1 MLTNAKPFTPIRSEP
16 VSTQRA
22 VSQPEPNAIYAEQV
36 LLGVLLGCPDTI
48 DSVVSMLDIEDFY
61 APQHR
66 EIYATLVSLAGSGGV
81 LNYIAVQDRLRQTN
95 SLEKAGGDHYLSEL
109 ITSTPGSADSV
120 TEYADLIRSASAR
133 RKVMRVAGEMRDVIA
148 NPSNDLEQAAIPQID
163 RLMQVLRDSGRLQE
177 PTPVGKIVVEVMQ
190 EIDLRSS
197 GNSPAAIK
205 TGFHDIDSNLLG
217 GMKRGDLVVVAGRPS
232 MGKTSFAMQIGA
244 QASMMGE
251 SVMVFTLEMSKA
263 AITERWLAQLGG
275 IDFSRIIRGTLS
287 HQDFQL
293 MTNAAM
299 KMDGLPLLVDDQ
311 GGLTVQDIAARAR
324 TVKKTQGLSVIIVD
338 YLQIMGYAGR
348 SNNRNEQLGEMSRM
362 MKALAKEL
370 DVAFVLL
377 SQLNRDVEKRIDK
390 RPLMSDL
397 RESGAIEQ
405 DADVVI
411 MMYRDE
417 YYNKAT
423 EFPGVAEAIIRKSR
437 NGETGTVGLG
447 WEGNMVRFS
456 NLGAGLGNNPF
467 V

>member
-1 MLTNAKPFTPIRSEP
+1 MLTNTKTIGPVNSGSQGGYKPL
-16 VSTQRA
+16 
-22 VSQPEPNAIYAEQV
+22 SQQEPNAIYAEQV
-36 LLGVLLGCPDTI
+36 LLGVLLGCPGSI
-48 DSVVSMLDIEDFY
+48 DSVVSLLNVEDFY

-66 EIYATLVSLAGSGGV
+66 EIYSTLVNMAGNGGV
-81 LNYIAVQDRLRQTN
+81 VNYVAVQDRLRQMDA
-95 SLEKAGGDHYLSEL
+95 LEKAGGDFYLTEL
-109 ITSTPGSADSV
+109 VSNTPGSADSV
-120 TEYADLIRSASAR
+120 TEYAELIRGASAR
-133 RKVMRVAGEMRDVIA
+133 RKVMKVAGDMRDVIA
-148 NPSNDLEQAAIPQID
+148 NASNDLEQATIPQID
-163 RLMQVLRDSGRLQE
+163 RMMQVLRDSGRLRE
-177 PTPVGKIVVEVMQ
+177 PVPVGKIVAEVLQ
-190 EIDLRSS
+190 EIDSRSS

-205 TGFHDIDSNLLG
+205 TGFHDLDSNLLG
-217 GMKRGDLVVVAGRPS
+217 GFRRGDLVVIAGRPS
-232 MGKTSFAMQIGA
+232 MGKTSIAMQIGA
-244 QASMMGE
+244 QVSMLGE
-251 SVMVFTLEMSKA
+251 SVMVFTLEMSKS
-263 AITERWLAQLGG
+263 AITERWLAQVGG
-275 IDFSRIIRGTLS
+275 IDFSRIVRGTLNN
-287 HQDFQL
+287 QDFERI
-293 MTNAAM
+293 TNAAM
-299 KMDGLPLLVDDQ
+299 KFDGLPLLVDDQ

-324 TVKKTQGLSVIIVD
+324 TLKKTRGLSMIVVD

-417 YYNKAT
+417 YYNKAS
-423 EFPGVAEAIIRKSR
+423 EFPGIAEAIIRKSR

-447 WEGNMVRFS
+447 WEGNMVRFT
-456 NLGAGLGNNPF
+456 NLGAGIGNNAF